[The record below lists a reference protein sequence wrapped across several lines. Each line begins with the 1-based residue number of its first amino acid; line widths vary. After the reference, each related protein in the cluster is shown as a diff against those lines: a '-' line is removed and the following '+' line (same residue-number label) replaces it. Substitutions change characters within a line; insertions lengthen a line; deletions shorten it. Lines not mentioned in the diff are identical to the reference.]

1 MDLENKKTK
10 HYLDLKNNV
19 IKEVDYILKEKNKI
33 TYENI
38 DFFVGNEV
46 EVIIHFSEL
55 LEICSTM
62 DGYFLT
68 EFQFESSNNLVDA
81 CKEILDR
88 ALRDDIHDYLSEKN
102 IEISDD

>member
-1 MDLENKKTK
+1 MYNYQKTK

-38 DFFVGNEV
+38 DFFVENVV
-46 EVIIHFSEL
+46 EGIIHFSEL

-68 EFQFESSNNLVDA
+68 EFKFESSNNLVDA

-102 IEISDD
+102 IEISED